1 MELYEHQRLGVEWL
15 LMREKV
21 DGVRGGFLCDEMG
34 LGKTI
39 QILETMRRNPLDRT
53 LIVLPKSIVSQWNT
67 ECSRFGIPTCVYDGP
82 KRTLTD
88 APITI
93 APYSVIQ
100 DLEKTRWDRII
111 LDEGH
116 EIRNAKTK
124 AFRTLCSMHA
134 SVRWVLSGTPIFN
147 SMRDF
152 VTLCSFIGI
161 TSGTVAREFD
171 QIRDKYVLRRTKDKT
186 TMSFENV
193 ELDMYPEERD
203 LYIDAFLAGQGFIR
217 DHGSNANTM
226 EMLECL
232 LRIRQVMVWPQTY
245 IDGMAQ
251 KNKTDPV
258 RYTGRSK
265 KHETLFGMLQTHP
278 DEKALVF
285 TQFTTETDRL
295 QEFLTFHGFPVF
307 RLDGSVSTEDR
318 VERIEKFKRGPPNS
332 IFLIQIRAGGVGLNL
347 QEASRVYIMSPAWN
361 PATELQAIGRS
372 HRTGQTRHVIIKKFM
387 YKDISDKIPSVEEA
401 VIHLQMSKSKVCAE
415 VLGDERLENQVPG
428 IVRLHRRTIAKI
440 FKV

>member
-1 MELYEHQRLGVEWL
+1 
-15 LMREKV
+15 
-21 DGVRGGFLCDEMG
+21 
-34 LGKTI
+34 
-39 QILETMRRNPLDRT
+39 
-53 LIVLPKSIVSQWNT
+53 
-67 ECSRFGIPTCVYDGP
+67 
-82 KRTLTD
+82 
-88 APITI
+88 
-93 APYSVIQ
+93 
-100 DLEKTRWDRII
+100 
-111 LDEGH
+111 
-116 EIRNAKTK
+116 
-124 AFRTLCSMHA
+124 
-134 SVRWVLSGTPIFN
+134 
-147 SMRDF
+147 MRDF